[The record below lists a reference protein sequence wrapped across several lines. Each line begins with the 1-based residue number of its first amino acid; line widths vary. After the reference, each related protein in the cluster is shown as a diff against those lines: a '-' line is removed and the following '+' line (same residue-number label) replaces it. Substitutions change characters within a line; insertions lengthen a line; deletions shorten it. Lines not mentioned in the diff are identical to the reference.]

1 MASEETAKAVTSLLG
16 AVTSPAKIF
25 LVGFIVLVAMDK
37 IDVTLWQF
45 IWIGVACFVAQVV
58 HDDWLRIVLN
68 RFAEEK
74 WPKPK

>member
-16 AVTSPAKIF
+16 TVTSPAKIV
-25 LVGFIVLVAMDK
+25 LVGFVVLVAMGK
-37 IDVTLWQF
+37 ICVTLGEFLW
-45 IWIGVACFVAQVV
+45 VSALCFVAQFV

-74 WPKPK
+74 WPKK